1 MLFRSKM
8 FHLTGWKV
16 GYVLACEALT
26 KAFRKVHQYI
36 SFSVNTPAQY
46 ALAKYLEVFNPEK
59 NQKYLQEK
67 RDFFLAQFKDLPFT
81 FKEKSEGSYFQIA
94 SYENISDLPDKEFCI
109 WLTKEYQVATIP
121 LCSFYQDQRNTGMIR
136 FCFSKRTETIL
147 KAAENLRKLVW

>member
-1 MLFRSKM
+1 M
-8 FHLTGWKV
+8 
-16 GYVLACEALT
+16 
-26 KAFRKVHQYI
+26 HQYI

-59 NQKYLQEK
+59 NQQYLQEK

-109 WLTKEYQVATIP
+109 WLTKEHQVATIP

-147 KAAENLRKLVW
+147 KAAENLRRLV